1 MGVARGGSP
10 GLFFSDFR
18 QLKPL
23 FPPADPLRMAGSY
36 RELDASAIEATLVAL
51 ERRVR
56 ERFPAT
62 GLVRVIAELRA
73 VAAETVE
80 RIERLRAPNVGLRV
94 AVAGLL
100 ALIAG
105 ILVAT
110 VLSFRWPDELDGL
123 PQLVQVAESAI
134 NDVVFVG
141 IVVVFLLTLES
152 RLRRRHA
159 LRAMHELRSL
169 AHVVDMHQLTK
180 DPEQFSPEHRETASS
195 PVRPLTRYELAR
207 YLDYCSETLSLTSKV
222 AALWAQ
228 RFEDAV
234 VLGAVNEVEAL
245 TTGLSSKIWQK
256 LSILDAARRTEAG
269 ADPNGGASR

>member
-1 MGVARGGSP
+1 
-10 GLFFSDFR
+10 
-18 QLKPL
+18 
-23 FPPADPLRMAGSY
+23 MAGSY
-36 RELDASAIEATLVAL
+36 RELDASAIEATLATL

-62 GLVRVIAELRA
+62 GLLRVIAELRA

-80 RIERLRAPNVGLRV
+80 RIERLRAPN
-94 AVAGLL
+94 
-100 ALIAG
+100 
-105 ILVAT
+105 
-110 VLSFRWPDELDGL
+110 
-123 PQLVQVAESAI
+123 
-134 NDVVFVG
+134 
-141 IVVVFLLTLES
+141 
-152 RLRRRHA
+152 
-159 LRAMHELRSL
+159 ELRSL

-207 YLDYCSETLSLTSKV
+207 YLDDCSETLSLTSKV

-269 ADPNGGASR
+269 ADPVGGRSR